1 MLQPAFSGL
10 LPHPPIVVPAVGRER
25 CAECASTIR
34 ACREFARRLVDARPR
49 RLFLVS
55 PHSPRRAGAFGIWDG
70 ATLRGDLARFAAPDA
85 AIELPND
92 VDLARELRARA
103 AASGIATW
111 SIPAGPLDHGAVVPL
126 WFLFEAGWRGP
137 TCVAALPYA
146 GRDDLVGFGRCV
158 AAAVER
164 CGVPAALVASGDM
177 THRAAP
183 GAPAGY
189 DPRAVEFDRELRA
202 LVDGGR
208 LEGIADISGDLRSLA
223 AEDAADAATVVA
235 AAHDFRP
242 CGNEVLSYEHPFGVG
257 YLVAVFH
264 RGASAPAGIGLL
276 PAVAREAVVAH
287 LEGRAP
293 RDLPAAKGELARR
306 APVFVTIRTRDSDE
320 LRGCIGSL
328 EPRLGDLVQETLD
341 RAVAAATGDPRF
353 QALRRDELAG
363 VSFEVS
369 VLEETEPVRAAA
381 ELDPR
386 EYGVIVSGER
396 GARGILLPDI
406 AGVDTPEQQVA
417 IARQKAGIPP
427 GARIELARFRVVKAR
442 ER

>member
-25 CAECASTIR
+25 CTECASTIR
-34 ACREFARRLVDARPR
+34 ACRDFARRLVAARPR

-55 PHSPRRAGAFGIWDG
+55 PHSPRRSEAFGIWDG

-85 AIELPND
+85 AIELAND

-111 SIPAGPLDHGAVVPL
+111 SIPVAPLDHGAVVPL

-137 TCVAALPYA
+137 TCVASLPHA
-146 GRDDLVGFGRCV
+146 GRNDLAGFGRCV
-158 AAAVER
+158 AEAIER
-164 CGVPAALVASGDM
+164 GGVPTALVASGDM
-177 THRAAP
+177 THRATPA
-183 GAPAGY
+183 APAGY
-189 DPRAVEFDRELRA
+189 DPRAVEFDRELAA
-202 LVDGGR
+202 LIDDGLLAR
-208 LEGIADISGDLRSLA
+208 IADISSDLRALA
-223 AEDAADAATVVA
+223 AEDAADSATVVA

-264 RGASAPAGIGLL
+264 RGASAPAAIELL
-276 PAVAREAVVAH
+276 PAVAREAVAAR
-287 LEGRAP
+287 LDGRAP
-293 RDLPAAKGELARR
+293 RDVPAAEGDLARR
-306 APVFVTIRTRDSDE
+306 APVFVTVRQRDTGA

-328 EPRLGDLVQETLD
+328 EPHHSDLVQETLD
-341 RAVAAATGDPRF
+341 RAVAAATEDPRF
-353 QALRRDELAG
+353 PALRGDELQH

-369 VLEETEPVRAAA
+369 VLEQAEPVRSAAD
-381 ELDPR
+381 LDPR
-386 EYGVIVSGER
+386 EYGVIVR
-396 GARGILLPDI
+396 DATGARGILLPDI
-406 AGVDTPEQQVA
+406 EGIDTPEQQVA

-427 GARIELARFRVVKAR
+427 WAEVELARFRAAKAR